1 MDFMSGTR
9 RVIPVILL
17 VVSTLL
23 TSPQGN
29 VPLKPSHPTGSN
41 AAAHT
46 HTTAVDLSSTSKI
59 QPESE
64 PFLAI

>member
-29 VPLKPSHPTGSN
+29 FPLKTSHPIGSN

-46 HTTAVDLSSTSKI
+46 HTTVMDLSSTSKI
-59 QPESE
+59 QP
-64 PFLAI
+64 